1 MFRRRQDFSILHP
14 EHVVVRL
21 RDESKVEVNGTSQV
35 GGGCRLQ
42 VGGGENRKAGAI
54 SNRSRQG
61 RSREQVANAKKKSHG
76 GKDQWHK
83 ERGKAGKGRYGGEGI
98 ETVVLVELG

>member
-35 GGGCRLQ
+35 GGGYWVVVTYRL
-42 VGGGENRKAGAI
+42 
-54 SNRSRQG
+54 
-61 RSREQVANAKKKSHG
+61 
-76 GKDQWHK
+76 
-83 ERGKAGKGRYGGEGI
+83 GEGKI
-98 ETVVLVELG
+98 ARQVQSQIDRGREDQESK